1 MTQEECIANLKRI
14 ENMVWALRESCII
27 TKNELRLPPGE
38 LTTAIG
44 SLCMADKELKT
55 AIDKLTK

>member
-44 SLCMADKELKT
+44 SLYMADKELKT